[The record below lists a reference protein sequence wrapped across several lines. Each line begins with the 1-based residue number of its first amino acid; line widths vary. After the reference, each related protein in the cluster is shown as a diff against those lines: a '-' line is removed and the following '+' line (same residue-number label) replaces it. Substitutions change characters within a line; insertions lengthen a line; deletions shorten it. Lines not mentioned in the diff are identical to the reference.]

1 MRTLMISFLVIFAL
15 AGSAIAQSSA
25 TEFDRLRIEGFDLVY
40 NIDYPAARERFLRM
54 TRLAPD
60 HPAGYV
66 YLANNVWLEY
76 LNASRRLSTSL
87 YTGQSFYRQDKEEDA
102 SDIKRD
108 REFGNLIRQAIL
120 VAQERLKKNSND
132 KEALYYHASALG
144 IRAGYNVTVK
154 RSFRRAIGD
163 ANESVQIHR
172 KVIKLDPNYVDS
184 YLSIGLYEYVIDSL
198 PWVWRTLARL
208 AGLSGSKKEGIRHLE
223 MVVERGK
230 YASDDARVVL
240 IGLYS
245 KDGKTDRALEM
256 IGQLSNKYPRNY
268 LFSVERAG
276 LFYRAGRAEEGSRV
290 YGDLLKD
297 AGVAQIATDLV
308 NYQWGES
315 LMAKGDYAAAL
326 EKYTAV
332 KQWKKSSPDL
342 VSLAHLHAAQSLD
355 AMGKRT
361 EAVAEYQAV
370 LKRENVF
377 DSHKQANEYVK
388 KPFVPAS

>member
-1 MRTLMISFLVIFAL
+1 MISFLVIFAL

-87 YTGQSFYRQDKEEDA
+87 YTGQSFYQQDKEEDA

-388 KPFVPAS
+388 KPFAPAS